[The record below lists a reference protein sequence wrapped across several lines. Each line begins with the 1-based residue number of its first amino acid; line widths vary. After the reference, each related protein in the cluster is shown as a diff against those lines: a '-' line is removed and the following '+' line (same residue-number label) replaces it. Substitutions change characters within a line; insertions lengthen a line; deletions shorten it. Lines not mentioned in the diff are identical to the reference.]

1 MTYLQCCQLSLI
13 VRQICDFIYRVE
25 QKLHDLLERK
35 SSTSSGMLSPRAST
49 WSPFERGKL
58 KVKTL
63 EKLRD
68 ELTEALKHLEIENKE
83 LKDIIKNLK
92 KDKEEIKEKLQDSRE
107 SFELYKNSMIAQED
121 PFVLRLALNQS
132 RKDYTKVVKEV

>member
-1 MTYLQCCQLSLI
+1 
-13 VRQICDFIYRVE
+13 
-25 QKLHDLLERK
+25 
-35 SSTSSGMLSPRAST
+35 MLSPRASLST

-68 ELTEALKHLEIENKE
+68 ELTEALKHVEIENKE
-83 LKDIIKNLK
+83 LKNIIKNLK
-92 KDKEEIKEKLQDSRE
+92 KNKEEIKEKLQDSRE

-132 RKDYTKVVKEV
+132 RKDYTKVVKEVYTFPKTGIQL